1 MQVNILEAR
10 NQLSQLIKS
19 ALAGETVVIAN
30 RGVPVIQLVP
40 IDQSSQKAK
49 RGSAEAILSCLDALG
64 PAHAHRSTDEL
75 EAAIQAERTAWD

>member
-30 RGVPVIQLVP
+30 RGVPVVQLVP
-40 IDQSSQKAK
+40 VDRTGNKAK
-49 RGSAEAILSCLDALG
+49 RGSAAAILSCLDSLG
-64 PAHAHRSTDEL
+64 PARARRSTEEL
-75 EAAIQAERTAWD
+75 DAEIEAERASWD